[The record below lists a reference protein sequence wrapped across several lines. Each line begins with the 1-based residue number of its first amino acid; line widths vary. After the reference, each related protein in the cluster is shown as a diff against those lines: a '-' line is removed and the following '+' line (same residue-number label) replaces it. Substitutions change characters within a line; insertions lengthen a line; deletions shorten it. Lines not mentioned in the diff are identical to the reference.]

1 MDQINEEE
9 EKVITMEGSWDEDIS
24 IEEIHEQILENLKE
38 EIEELKDRYRQ
49 LSSTAGSIHYGQDM
63 RILRKITSVRLK
75 HDKLVANAKHIFD
88 ELKSLRGKAG
98 NPTPCTRLQW
108 MNHVQDYFR
117 YLNDMFHIDVSL
129 NRISP
134 GLFRSAKISGTDTPG
149 TFSKKCRMTIILQKL
164 IEYEKHNKKATAFNS
179 RMKKYSVENLT
190 TIPKRF
196 MDPSTGCNNG
206 KGFPD
211 RWLELF
217 DEEFRGYFSQSKDTV
232 YRWYLLFS
240 LIGTE
245 KFSQLFE
252 FHGLCPSCSY
262 PFIFEKSLK
271 THNENKL
278 SCKECMKEIDWTYF
292 ASTVEMKTM
301 RNFLHPKV
309 LGDIDDI
316 IKQCS
321 PSKDEIVEPS
331 RQEVPKQVEPLQD
344 AMVIKNEPIPDADT
358 QQTIPVVMKKPL
370 TNKRTANPLQIIHND
385 NNTDNTTV
393 VDTNTSVITETTS
406 ATETTTTFEKPA
418 RKRGRRKEHDIDKI
432 IHIARQELKSCPTFV
447 EKQPLVED
455 ISDKNYDGKI
465 KDAVS
470 NLLIELKNFQGFSL
484 EKIPQGVFQS
494 VESYLVRVHKI
505 PPKDKIRIEPI
516 NDKGERVLS
525 DSNFVI
531 SRRLVLEAL
540 KECGLNKWSSH
551 ISHIMAT
558 LWWCPYPKIEFEDEQ
573 NMLITVVKQREI
585 FERIKD
591 KFARKSNL
599 SVFTAIGKLL
609 TYRGYPFED
618 TDFKIWESQDS
629 KKKQDLMWDEC
640 VKEFIQ

>member
-1 MDQINEEE
+1 MDQINDEE
-9 EKVITMEGSWDEDIS
+9 EKVITMEGTWDEDIS

-38 EIEELKDRYRQ
+38 EIDELKDRYRQ
-49 LSSTAGSIHYGQDM
+49 LSQSTHSIHGQDM

-88 ELKSLRGKAG
+88 ELRSLRGTTTT

-134 GLFRSAKISGTDTPG
+134 GLFRSAKISGAETPG
-149 TFSKKCRMTIILQKL
+149 TFNKKRRMTIILQKL

-179 RMKKYSVENLT
+179 RMKKYSAENLT

-211 RWLELF
+211 RWLELL

-245 KFSQLFE
+245 KFSHRFD

-262 PFIFEKSLK
+262 PFISEKSLK
-271 THNENKL
+271 TQNENKL

-292 ASTVEMKTM
+292 ASNIEMKTM

-309 LGDIDDI
+309 LGDIDNI
-316 IKQCS
+316 IKDCS
-321 PSKDEIVEPS
+321 PMAEAPTVSITEAKCLQNEKEIENSSP
-331 RQEVPKQVEPLQD
+331 
-344 AMVIKNEPIPDADT
+344 
-358 QQTIPVVMKKPL
+358 PVQMKKPL
-370 TNKRTANPLQIIHND
+370 TSKHTSIIPDEVKPLHIVHND
-385 NNTDNTTV
+385 ITE
-393 VDTNTSVITETTS
+393 NTSTTNI
-406 ATETTTTFEKPA
+406 EQTTTTDSTSAFEKPS

-432 IHIARQELKSCPTFV
+432 IHIARQQLKSCAVFV
-447 EKQPLVED
+447 EKQPMVED
-455 ISDKNYDGKI
+455 MQDKSYDGKI

-470 NLLIELKNFQGFSL
+470 NLLTELKNFQGFSL

-494 VESYLVRVHKI
+494 VESYLIRVHKI
-505 PPKDKIRIEPI
+505 PNREKIRIEPI
-516 NDKGERVLS
+516 NHKGERVLS
-525 DSNFVI
+525 DSNTVI
-531 SRRLVLEAL
+531 SRRMVLEAL
-540 KECGLNKWSSH
+540 KECGLIKWSSH
-551 ISHIMAT
+551 VSHIMAT
-558 LWWCPYPKIEFEDEQ
+558 LWWCPYPKIEHEDEEK
-573 NMLITVVKQREI
+573 MLITVVKQREI

-618 TDFKIWESQDS
+618 TDFKIWESHDS

-640 VKEFIQ
+640 VKEFM

>member
-9 EKVITMEGSWDEDIS
+9 EKVITMEGTWDEDIS
-24 IEEIHEQILENLKE
+24 VEDIHEQILENLKE

-49 LSSTAGSIHYGQDM
+49 LNSSLGIHNSGQDM

-75 HDKLVANAKHIFD
+75 HDKMVANAKHIFD
-88 ELKSLRGKAG
+88 ELRSLRGKAE

-108 MNHVQDYFR
+108 MTHVQDYFK

-134 GLFRSAKISGTDTPG
+134 GLFRSAKISGAETPG
-149 TFSKKCRMTIILQKL
+149 TFSKKRRMTILLQKL

-232 YRWYLLFS
+232 YRWYILFM

-245 KFSQLFE
+245 RFSAMFD

-292 ASTVEMKTM
+292 ASHVEMKTM

-309 LGDIDDI
+309 LGDIDVI
-316 IKQCS
+316 IKHCS
-321 PSKDEIVEPS
+321 PTETKKEEVVDNIKQEQPYVEK
-331 RQEVPKQVEPLQD
+331 E
-344 AMVIKNEPIPDADT
+344 
-358 QQTIPVVMKKPL
+358 MKKPL
-370 TNKRTANPLQIIHND
+370 TNKHVQKIIKEDEQEQRPLEIVHND
-385 NNTDNTTV
+385 LTNETTMT
-393 VDTNTSVITETTS
+393 TNTEATPTITEDTTITS
-406 ATETTTTFEKPA
+406 TSSFEKPS

-432 IHIARQELKSCPTFV
+432 ILIARQQLKECPTFV
-447 EKQPLVED
+447 EKQPLLED
-455 ISDKNYDGKI
+455 VVDKNHDAKI
-465 KDAVS
+465 KDS
-470 NLLIELKNFQGFSL
+470 TLNLLSELKNFQGVSL

-494 VESYLVRVHKI
+494 VESYLIRVHKI
-505 PPKDKIRIEPI
+505 PSKEKIRIEPI
-516 NDKGERVLS
+516 NNKGERVC
-525 DSNFVI
+525 NHMVI
-531 SRRLVLEAL
+531 SRRMVLEAL
-540 KECGLNKWSSH
+540 RECGLTKWSSH

-558 LWWCPYPKIEFEDEQ
+558 LWWCPYPRIEHEDEEK
-573 NMLITVVKQREI
+573 MLILFVKQREI
-585 FERIKD
+585 FERIKGNY
-591 KFARKSNL
+591 ARKSNL
-599 SVFTAIGKLL
+599 SVFTAMGKLL
-609 TYRGYPFED
+609 SICEYPYD
-618 TDFKIWESQDS
+618 DSDFKIWETQDS
-629 KKKQDLMWDEC
+629 KKKQEMMWEEC
-640 VKEFIQ
+640 MKEL